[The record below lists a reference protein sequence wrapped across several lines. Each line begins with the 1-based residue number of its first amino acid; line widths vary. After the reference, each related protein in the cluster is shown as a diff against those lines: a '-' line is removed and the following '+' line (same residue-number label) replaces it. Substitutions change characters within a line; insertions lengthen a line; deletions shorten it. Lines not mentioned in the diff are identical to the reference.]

1 MFILGTKKGA
11 MRLALITAIIA
22 GSRTTLETLPPTDL
36 MLVNKESEV
45 IVVYLTAKKKV
56 VTS

>member
-1 MFILGTKKGA
+1 